1 MLREVIQR
9 NIFVVPRPYVP
20 IRSWNHLCW
29 PGNQL
34 PLFNIPICILL
45 NGAALCSAVSNSYF
59 TLVFAF
65 IPISLRFLR
74 TVSLQKLIFSLSN
87 LTLLGS
93 TELSTAPDNNNRF
106 KNLCA
111 NRDGFCGLS
120 FLALFFGICEFL
132 NLCIFW
138 IIAHTISF

>member
-1 MLREVIQR
+1 MLREVIQS
-9 NIFVVPRPYVP
+9 NIFVVPKPYAP

-74 TVSLQKLIFSLSN
+74 TVSLQKLIFSLSKI
-87 LTLLGS
+87 TLLGS
-93 TELSTAPDNNNRF
+93 TELSTAPDNN
-106 KNLCA
+106 

-132 NLCIFW
+132 NLCIFLNY
-138 IIAHTISF
+138 HTISL